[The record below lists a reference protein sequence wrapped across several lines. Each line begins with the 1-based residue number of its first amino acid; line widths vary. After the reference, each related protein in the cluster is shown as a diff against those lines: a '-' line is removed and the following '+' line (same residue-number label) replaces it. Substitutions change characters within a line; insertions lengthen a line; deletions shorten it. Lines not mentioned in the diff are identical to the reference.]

1 MNRRIYLLLGLS
13 IVLNV
18 FLAGLLLTNK
28 NEQILP
34 INSSEKTTA
43 VSTIATDDVFNEINP
58 QSGYEIGKSYGD
70 LGPKMIKSGVIDIEK
85 FRSAYSR
92 SGQPLTAEQEEI
104 LTKGSDKKIRI
115 TRDNSYF
122 LLNFFWAVG
131 LANQSKILTEGE
143 MVKYGGEKDLGNF
156 ASTGGWTLGVSDAM
170 NYYSKGNLIP
180 LTADQEGLVAVVASK
195 IYRPCCNNSTAF
207 PDCNHGMALLG
218 VLELL
223 AANGRSQD
231 EMFQASKYINAYWF
245 PTNYY
250 DLATYF
256 KNKENKNFK
265 DIDPR
270 VLLSKDYSSAN
281 GWQSAK
287 TWLVEAGI
295 VQEPPK
301 SGGSCGV

>member
-1 MNRRIYLLLGLS
+1 MNRQIYLLLGLS

-43 VSTIATDDVFNEINP
+43 VSNIATDDVFNEINP
-58 QSGYEIGKSYGD
+58 QSGYEIGESYGD

-85 FRSAYSR
+85 FRGAYSR
-92 SGQPLTAEQEEI
+92 SGQSLTAEQEEI

-180 LTADQEGLVAVVASK
+180 LTTDQEDLVAVVASK

-218 VLELL
+218 ILELL
-223 AANGRSQD
+223 AGSGAGQD